1 MPVSLLY
8 MHNCKCKFGQ
18 QTATS
23 FLMRFR
29 LGGSGF
35 KPETSSPL
43 APYVKGIGELTDL
56 MQKLT
61 SVIEDDLNER

>member
-1 MPVSLLY
+1 
-8 MHNCKCKFGQ
+8 
-18 QTATS
+18 
-23 FLMRFR
+23 MRFR